1 MWEELGFS
9 DHFLNDYGILQTLN
23 RLTKPVD
30 SSYADRIWR
39 DALAAIRPRLDAH
52 TYEMWVRPIQCV
64 GLDDERCLQLR
75 APNRFLKEW
84 FETHYLG
91 LVLEQIE
98 TDTGV
103 AHRADVAVDERP
115 PPPVEPSSPAASPAE
130 TLDPP
135 KTTATPDPAPRPAPP
150 ASTPAPSPR
159 PRPPIPTKPQG
170 LSPRYHFDSFIRG
183 ASNELAASAA
193 LAVADH
199 PGQRFNPLFLYGG
212 VGLGKTHLL
221 HAVGHALHEQQP
233 DLRIVYLS
241 AERFMNEFVSAVR
254 HNQFDEFRAKYRE
267 QADCLLIDDIQFIA
281 GRDRTMD
288 EFFHVFNALYEAGKQ
303 IMVTADRVPASMQGM
318 EERLTSR
325 LNWGLVA
332 DIKPPDLETRI
343 AILRQRAERDQ
354 IDIPNDVT
362 FRLAERVQT
371 NVRELE
377 GALLRLATFAS
388 LRNVPITPAFL
399 DEVLQ
404 HAAPPQRAAMTVESV
419 QKAVANHFAVR
430 IADLK
435 GQRRHRGI
443 SRPRMIAMYLSRE
456 LTGASFPE
464 IGLRFGGKDHS
475 TVINACRRVQSLQ
488 ADDPE
493 LRTAIVQLRDQLV
506 GAHAMQ

>member
-1 MWEELGFS
+1 M
-9 DHFLNDYGILQTLN
+9 DILDIA
-23 RLTKPVD
+23 K
-30 SSYADRIWR
+30 IWR
-39 DALAAIRPRLDAH
+39 QALDALRPRLDSH
-52 TYEMWVRPIQCV
+52 TYEMWLRPIDCH
-64 GLDDERCLQLR
+64 GHDDQRIQLG

-84 FETHYLG
+84 FETHYLQ
-91 LVLEQIE
+91 LVLDQIE
-98 TDTGV
+98 TLTG
-103 AHRADVAVDERP
+103 HRFAADVRFSERAPTIPREPTDEPVPRVDRNPTTANAGGPIRAESVP
-115 PPPVEPSSPAASPAE
+115 PPMTRAEPKRQPLTKAAQP
-130 TLDPP
+130 L
-135 KTTATPDPAPRPAPP
+135 
-150 ASTPAPSPR
+150 
-159 PRPPIPTKPQG
+159 G
-170 LSPRYHFDSFIRG
+170 LSARYHFDSFIRG

-221 HAVGHALHEQQP
+221 HAVGHALHEHRP
-233 DLRIVYLS
+233 ELRIVYLS

-254 HNQFDEFRAKYRE
+254 HNQFDEFRARYRE
-267 QADCLLIDDIQFIA
+267 HADCLLIDDIQFIA

-343 AILRQRAERDQ
+343 AILKQRAERDQ
-354 IDIPNDVT
+354 LDISNDVV
-362 FRLAERVQT
+362 FRLAERIRT

-388 LRNVPITPAFL
+388 LRGVPITPAFL
-399 DEVLQ
+399 DEVLE

-419 QKAVANHFAVR
+419 QKAVASHFAVR

-475 TVINACRRVQSLQ
+475 TVINACKRVQSLQ
-488 ADDPE
+488 AEDAD
-493 LRTAIVQLRDQLV
+493 LRTAIVALRDQLV
-506 GAHAMQ
+506 ATHAPQ